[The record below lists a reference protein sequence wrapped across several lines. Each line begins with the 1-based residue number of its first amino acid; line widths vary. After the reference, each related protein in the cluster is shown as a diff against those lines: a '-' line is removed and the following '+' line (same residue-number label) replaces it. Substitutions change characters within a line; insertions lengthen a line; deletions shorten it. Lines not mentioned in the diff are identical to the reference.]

1 MLQHIVPHIF
11 FLMHLGG
18 NCYHDQSTCR
28 TQVKFF
34 SPLLH
39 LRGDVLNYLP
49 YQQKTPIYYCGW
61 DNARDY
67 NRVTKQGLSRWTD
80 GKKSLYLTL
89 VHSHSNKLDI
99 PHAPSLDMEL

>member
-1 MLQHIVPHIF
+1 MHRSECQIGNGICAFIMLQHIVPHIF

-49 YQQKTPIYYCGW
+49 YQQKTPIY
-61 DNARDY
+61 
-67 NRVTKQGLSRWTD
+67 
-80 GKKSLYLTL
+80 
-89 VHSHSNKLDI
+89 
-99 PHAPSLDMEL
+99 